1 MATAQQDLIPS
12 QEKPRLKREFRKHLK
27 ADVSLRFYTQRA
39 SPIAIPGRDCRYC
52 PQVQQLMEELTS
64 LSPKLNLETVEF
76 HLDRER
82 AQADSIQRIPA
93 VMLGAGSGKWVRYY
107 GLPLGYQLPV
117 LVESVKALSRGST
130 RLSVNSRKQLRRV
143 KKPVH
148 VQVFV
153 TPGSETSA
161 GMALLAQ
168 SMAVESANVHADVI
182 ETEEFPDLARRYG
195 VRQVPLTVINEFTTI
210 SGMVSES
217 ELLEKVLLVGIN
229 TPSDA

>member
-1 MATAQQDLIPS
+1 MATAPQDLIPP

-27 ADVSLRFYTQRA
+27 ADLRLRLYTQRP

-52 PQVQQLMEELTS
+52 PQTQQLMEELAS
-64 LSPKLNLETVEF
+64 LSPKLELQTVDFHTEKDMALEDDV
-76 HLDRER
+76 
-82 AQADSIQRIPA
+82 SRIPA
-93 VMLGAGSGKWVRYY
+93 IVVGADSGKWVRYY

-117 LVESVKALSRGST
+117 LVESIKALSRGNT

-143 KKPVH
+143 DRPVH
-148 VQVFV
+148 LQVFV

-168 SMAVESANVHADVI
+168 SMSVESAMVRTDVI

-195 VRQVPLTVINEFTTI
+195 LRQVPLTIINEFTTVP
-210 SGMVSES
+210 GMVSES
-217 ELLEKVLLVGIN
+217 ELLEKVLLVGLEN
-229 TPSDA
+229 RNED